1 MLISCSLDLSR
12 LLTKTP
18 EEGMCGR
25 FMWPVV
31 GANLIKYYPIFSVP
45 YLSEGNQWANIILE
59 YSTSLMLSFSTALQ
73 LRPQRTMLLQEAQWR
88 CQSNAQEWNKA
99 DFTNPSE
106 QGCTATLALG
116 VWWQQQTENGV
127 GSLHVN
133 RSVGDKAKKMCIF
146 NAQSSTI

>member
-45 YLSEGNQWANIILE
+45 YLSEGNQWAIIILD
-59 YSTSLMLSFSTALQ
+59 YSSLMSSFSTALQ
-73 LRPQRTMLLQEAQWR
+73 SRQQRTMLLQEAQWR
-88 CQSNAQEWNKA
+88 RQSNAQEWNKA

-127 GSLHVN
+127 GSLRVN